1 MYEVEGNHPVILS
14 FNAHIDA
21 NGNIEFLELEK
32 AVGLGA
38 CRGDRIQRARAR
50 SARHFRRAAS
60 K

>member
-1 MYEVEGNHPVILS
+1 VILS

-21 NGNIEFLELEK
+21 DGNIEFLELEK

-50 SARHFRRAAS
+50 SARHFHRAAS